1 MKIYELE
8 ISNFKCLENYKLP
21 FRFSNL
27 NLLIGENDS
36 GKTALLEAIEI
47 LLSYREIKAMDFYNP
62 NKQIKIKARIY
73 EINPGFLDAEM
84 DFIDYDAD
92 MDGTDLKHSF
102 EDEGINNLK
111 NFSFSEDLRKFYL
124 DYKDRFTII
133 IENTYWIENSEIKSK
148 SERYFYNPTEESRY
162 LKALIS
168 NKDFIDFMGKNIK
181 EINEEL
187 SYLQNS
193 NENIEPGI
201 ENYDIFP
208 VFGLK
213 SIAYRIAKIINSRLY
228 DNFNWLI
235 EQDLTRESL
244 LLGIKSAKELGTV
257 PIESF
262 SVKRTFISP
271 YVNYFGTSDLDSE
284 KVCQKIYEDQ
294 IEALLNLEK
303 TINSESLQ
311 KEIYIHLNNAL
322 RDFLSNK
329 IKSSEE
335 SMNYFNDIKNDFID
349 LLNKL
354 NINNIDLNIDFSLRD
369 FDRLKK
375 YIEPTLKISAIE
387 SKRCIDISNKSQGF
401 LRKLLICDFLL
412 LTKNLGSDN
421 PGGRIIL
428 IEEPEIHMHI
438 NAQKEI
444 IAVLK
449 ENMLDSDSQVFITS
463 HSHTMIEEID
473 LEDIYVFKK
482 DVGTGLTNINNL
494 KQIGIFNRDEII
506 NDMIL
511 SLGVK
516 NTDLL
521 FLKKVI
527 LLLEGPSDVAF
538 IKGLCERPE
547 NAIDTEKILF
557 KHTIGQASI
566 FYYPGLGEFLNLKTM
581 IIYDNHGLNY
591 IDSER
596 LKNNPYINDQLKRN
610 SFKIEMPEKSDIL
623 DYFDFEYIA
632 EYKKIPKEK
641 IPQKNQNISMKK
653 FLEKNNKELDF
664 KDIEYLSRSMPKEPK
679 EFIDKIINF
688 LKLSLLDL
696 SK

>member
-168 NKDFIDFMGKNIK
+168 NKDFIDFMSKNIK

-262 SVKRTFISP
+262 SVKRTFISSP
-271 YVNYFGTSDLDSE
+271 YVNYFGTP
-284 KVCQKIYEDQ
+284 
-294 IEALLNLEK
+294 
-303 TINSESLQ
+303 
-311 KEIYIHLNNAL
+311 
-322 RDFLSNK
+322 DFRT
-329 IKSSEE
+329 
-335 SMNYFNDIKNDFID
+335 
-349 LLNKL
+349 
-354 NINNIDLNIDFSLRD
+354 FS
-369 FDRLKK
+369 
-375 YIEPTLKISAIE
+375 
-387 SKRCIDISNKSQGF
+387 
-401 LRKLLICDFLL
+401 
-412 LTKNLGSDN
+412 
-421 PGGRIIL
+421 
-428 IEEPEIHMHI
+428 
-438 NAQKEI
+438 
-444 IAVLK
+444 
-449 ENMLDSDSQVFITS
+449 
-463 HSHTMIEEID
+463 
-473 LEDIYVFKK
+473 
-482 DVGTGLTNINNL
+482 
-494 KQIGIFNRDEII
+494 
-506 NDMIL
+506 
-511 SLGVK
+511 
-516 NTDLL
+516 
-521 FLKKVI
+521 
-527 LLLEGPSDVAF
+527 
-538 IKGLCERPE
+538 
-547 NAIDTEKILF
+547 
-557 KHTIGQASI
+557 
-566 FYYPGLGEFLNLKTM
+566 
-581 IIYDNHGLNY
+581 
-591 IDSER
+591 
-596 LKNNPYINDQLKRN
+596 
-610 SFKIEMPEKSDIL
+610 
-623 DYFDFEYIA
+623 
-632 EYKKIPKEK
+632 
-641 IPQKNQNISMKK
+641 QN
-653 FLEKNNKELDF
+653 
-664 KDIEYLSRSMPKEPK
+664 
-679 EFIDKIINF
+679 
-688 LKLSLLDL
+688 
-696 SK
+696 